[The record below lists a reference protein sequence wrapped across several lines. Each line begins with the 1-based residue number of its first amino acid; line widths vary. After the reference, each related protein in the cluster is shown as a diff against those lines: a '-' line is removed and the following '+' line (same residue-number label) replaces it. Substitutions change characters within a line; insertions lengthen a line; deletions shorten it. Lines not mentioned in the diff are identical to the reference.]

1 MKKNEK
7 TIQKKEKKQFN
18 IYKLFTVL
26 LAAILLVII
35 GIMLRNWIVERNAEK
50 QYEDLAE
57 SVNRLQNQDSDNAI
71 NSADDRQNANT
82 EKMEEESQDSQEQE
96 DSAVAGINIPQKQLD
111 WNELAKVNP
120 DIYAWI
126 YVPGTRIDY
135 PVALNQ
141 EDDTHYLKYNFKN
154 EPEFAG
160 CIYTEKA
167 NKKDFTDP
175 NTIFYG
181 HNMRNGSMF
190 QNLHKFEDE
199 QFFNKHKEVYVY
211 TPKKTYTYT
220 IFAAYK
226 FDDRHLLKTFNFKN
240 KAKFENYLRNVKN
253 IRDMESHI
261 RTKQKVTSSDKIITL
276 STCVGGQPHNRYLV
290 QAVLTDERSAE

>member
-71 NSADDRQNANT
+71 TSADDRQNANT

-126 YVPGTRIDY
+126 YIPGTKVDY
-135 PVALNQ
+135 PVLQHPTDNTYYLN
-141 EDDTHYLKYNFKN
+141 YNMN
-154 EPEFAG
+154 GTRGYPG
-160 CIYTEKA
+160 CIYTEKE
-167 NKKDFTDP
+167 NNKDFSDF
-175 NTIFYG
+175 NTIMYG
-181 HNMRNGSMF
+181 HNMRNETMF
-190 QNLHKFEDE
+190 ETLHYYEDKA
-199 QFFNKHKEVYVY
+199 FFINDPYVYVY
-211 TPKKTYTYT
+211 RGDRVLVYE
-220 IFAAYK
+220 IFAAYTAGNEHILYSYD
-226 FDDRHLLKTFNFKN
+226 FQSQDGRQ
-240 KAKFENYLRNVKN
+240 NYVDQIEKGTSGNLRNDVEVTA
-253 IRDMESHI
+253 DSHI
-261 RTKQKVTSSDKIITL
+261 LTL
-276 STCVGGQPHNRYLV
+276 STCISGKAKNRYLV
-290 QAVLTDERSAE
+290 QAVLLNEDDL

>member
-1 MKKNEK
+1 MA
-7 TIQKKEKKQFN
+7 Q
-18 IYKLFTVL
+18 
-26 LAAILLVII
+26 
-35 GIMLRNWIVERNAEK
+35 
-50 QYEDLAE
+50 
-57 SVNRLQNQDSDNAI
+57 
-71 NSADDRQNANT
+71 
-82 EKMEEESQDSQEQE
+82 
-96 DSAVAGINIPQKQLD
+96 
-111 WNELAKVNP
+111 
-120 DIYAWI
+120 
-126 YVPGTRIDY
+126 
-135 PVALNQ
+135 NQ

-175 NTIFYG
+175 NNIFYG

-253 IRDMESHI
+253 IRNMESHI
-261 RTKQKVTSSDKIITL
+261 RTKQKVTSNDRIITL

>member
-71 NSADDRQNANT
+71 TSADDRQNANT

-126 YVPGTRIDY
+126 YIPGTKVDY
-135 PVALNQ
+135 PVLQHPTDNTYYLN
-141 EDDTHYLKYNFKN
+141 YNMN
-154 EPEFAG
+154 GTRGYPG
-160 CIYTEKA
+160 C
-167 NKKDFTDP
+167 
-175 NTIFYG
+175 
-181 HNMRNGSMF
+181 MRNETMF
-190 QNLHKFEDE
+190 ETLHYYEDKA
-199 QFFNKHKEVYVY
+199 FFVNAPYVYVY
-211 TPKKTYTYT
+211 RGDRVLVYE
-220 IFAAYK
+220 IFAAYTAGNEHILYSYD
-226 FDDRHLLKTFNFKN
+226 FQSQDGRQ
-240 KAKFENYLRNVKN
+240 NYVDQIEKGTSGNLRNDVEVTA
-253 IRDMESHI
+253 DSHI
-261 RTKQKVTSSDKIITL
+261 LTL
-276 STCVGGQPHNRYLV
+276 STCISGKAKNRYLV
-290 QAVLTDERSAE
+290 QAVLLNEDDL

>member
-71 NSADDRQNANT
+71 TSADDRQNANT

-120 DIYAWI
+120 DLYT
-126 YVPGTRIDY
+126 G
-135 PVALNQ
+135 NQ
-141 EDDTHYLKYNFKN
+141 SRLSGVTASNGQYL
-154 EPEFAG
+154 
-160 CIYTEKA
+160 
-167 NKKDFTDP
+167 
-175 NTIFYG
+175 
-181 HNMRNGSMF
+181 
-190 QNLHKFEDE
+190 
-199 QFFNKHKEVYVY
+199 
-211 TPKKTYTYT
+211 
-220 IFAAYK
+220 
-226 FDDRHLLKTFNFKN
+226 LLELQYEWNQGLSWM
-240 KAKFENYLRNVKN
+240 YLYRK
-253 IRDMESHI
+253 R
-261 RTKQKVTSSDKIITL
+261 K
-276 STCVGGQPHNRYLV
+276 
-290 QAVLTDERSAE
+290 